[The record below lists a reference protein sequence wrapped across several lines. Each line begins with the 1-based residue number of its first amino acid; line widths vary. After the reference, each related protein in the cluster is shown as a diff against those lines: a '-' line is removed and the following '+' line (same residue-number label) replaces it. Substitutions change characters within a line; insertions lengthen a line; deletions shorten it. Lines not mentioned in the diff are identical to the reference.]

1 MCLCS
6 SWGLLLMM
14 VKGDT
19 VNESGIDYEKVER
32 DDMNFDDDNLKG
44 KTLTWCSVGIQW
56 RERQKPSLTDD
67 QSRTPKNYTYHH
79 AIQINESNKS
89 LSQ

>member
-1 MCLCS
+1 ML
-6 SWGLLLMM
+6 

-44 KTLTWCSVGIQW
+44 KTLT
-56 RERQKPSLTDD
+56 
-67 QSRTPKNYTYHH
+67 
-79 AIQINESNKS
+79 
-89 LSQ
+89 